1 MNWFSTA
8 ADLCIKGG
16 FFMIPLFIVALTA
29 LVLIIERLVYLR
41 ENRIDGDKFQF
52 ELRTALK
59 DNDLDQ
65 AVVLG
70 ARTKGV
76 IGRVIEEGLMRV
88 KTGETDIEAATEKA
102 ILTEMMS
109 MEKSR
114 GWMVTLSQVAP
125 LLGILGTVWGL
136 VVAFIAIEK
145 TASTDPRYLAGGIY
159 QALITTV
166 AGLLIAIPIII
177 VQEHVRKETNHILS
191 WLDLYLAEIK
201 EWMARRN
208 ATAEVP
214 RDVKG

>member
-8 ADLCIKGG
+8 VDLCIKGG
-16 FFMIPLFIVALTA
+16 FFMIPLFIVALAA
-29 LVLIIERLVYLR
+29 LVLIIERMIYLR

-76 IGRVIEEGLMRV
+76 IGRVIEEGLMRIRS
-88 KTGETDIEAATEKA
+88 GETDIEAATEKA
-102 ILTEMMS
+102 ILTEMVS

-136 VVAFIAIEK
+136 VVAFIAIET
-145 TASTDPRYLAGGIY
+145 TASTDPRQLAGGIY

-177 VQEHVRKETNHILS
+177 IQEHVRKETNNILS
-191 WLDLYLAEIK
+191 CLDLYLAEIK
-201 EWMARRN
+201 EWLAKRNNSAEAPRN
-208 ATAEVP
+208 A
-214 RDVKG
+214 KG